1 MRAEQA
7 AGHLLELLSSGDSK
21 PTGKGRASSLAAWR
35 AQRSHL
41 LELLSSWDSKPTWKA
56 EQAAWQL
63 DGLSDPTF
71 SSYCQVET
79 LNPLERQSKQLG
91 NLMGSAIPPS
101 RAIVEQGRFPHW
113 RHLLGFATPLYP
125 STGTILYFLL
135 LQPTTAKKKKKNLP
149 YPVFCGFCEDI
160 VWLRAYSIFDI
171 V

>member
-1 MRAEQA
+1 MFKKEPRMRAEQA

-71 SSYCQVET
+71 SSYCRAGKVPSLEASFGLCNPT
-79 LNPLERQSKQLG
+79 LPEHRYY
-91 NLMGSAIPPS
+91 I
-101 RAIVEQGRFPHW
+101 IF
-113 RHLLGFATPLYP
+113 
-125 STGTILYFLL
+125 ST
-135 LQPTTAKKKKKNLP
+135 TTTNNSQKKKNLP